1 MTKKKDI
8 SFETKIE
15 RLDII
20 VQTLDEGNVPLDTM
34 LELYEEGMNLAQ
46 QCREYLEKAEQKIE
60 IIEKKSN

>member
-1 MTKKKDI
+1 MSKKKDI

-46 QCREYLEKAEQKIE
+46 QCRDYLEKAEQKIE
-60 IIEKKSN
+60 IIDKKSI

>member
-1 MTKKKDI
+1 MSKKKDI

-46 QCREYLEKAEQKIE
+46 QCREYLEKA
-60 IIEKKSN
+60 

>member
-1 MTKKKDI
+1 MSKKKDM

-60 IIEKKSN
+60 IIEKKI

>member
-1 MTKKKDI
+1 
-8 SFETKIE
+8 
-15 RLDII
+15 
-20 VQTLDEGNVPLDTM
+20 M

>member
-1 MTKKKDI
+1 MSKKKDI

-60 IIEKKSN
+60 IIDKKSN

>member
-1 MTKKKDI
+1 MSKKKDI

-46 QCREYLEKAEQKIE
+46 QCREYLEKSEQKIE

>member
-1 MTKKKDI
+1 MSKKKDI